1 MTTSPRRLRRERTG
15 TSSRTGRSQRS
26 SSRSGLSRP
35 ATRRSPPGCCPRYRL
50 AQDPRGPNVMTI
62 EQRAPEPLR
71 VVLVDDHPVYRAG
84 LARLLRESGVDV
96 IAELPNG
103 ETALHVVEELAPDVV
118 VMDLNMPGMSGLEAT
133 RRLVAQSPATR
144 VLVVSVSAQEADV
157 TDAILA
163 GASGYILK
171 ESPVEEVVAGI
182 QAAAAGQSLISP
194 RIATMLLQRIRDAAG
209 AVDMDL
215 APAHLS
221 ARELE
226 VLSLMAEGKSNHEI
240 AEALVISPSTV
251 HNHISSIL
259 MKLQVEN
266 RVQAAVRAVR
276 DRLI

>member
-1 MTTSPRRLRRERTG
+1 MHR
-15 TSSRTGRSQRS
+15 
-26 SSRSGLSRP
+26 
-35 ATRRSPPGCCPRYRL
+35 
-50 AQDPRGPNVMTI
+50 VI
-62 EQRAPEPLR
+62 EEPSPEPLR

-84 LARLLRESGVDV
+84 LARLLRESGLDV

-103 ETALHVVEELAPDVV
+103 EAALEAVEEMAPDVV

-182 QAAAAGQSLISP
+182 RAAAAGQSLISP

-209 AVDMDL
+209 TVNVDL
-215 APAHLS
+215 APANLS

-266 RVQAAVRAVR
+266 RVQAAVRAIR
-276 DRLI
+276 ERLI

>member
-1 MTTSPRRLRRERTG
+1 MN
-15 TSSRTGRSQRS
+15 
-26 SSRSGLSRP
+26 GLIDEPS
-35 ATRRSPPGCCPRYRL
+35 
-50 AQDPRGPNVMTI
+50 
-62 EQRAPEPLR
+62 PEPLR

-84 LARLLRESGVDV
+84 LARLLRESGIDV
-96 IAELPNG
+96 IAEVPNG
-103 ETALHVVEELAPDVV
+103 EAALGVVEELAPDVV

-133 RRLVAQSPATR
+133 QRLVAQSPATR
-144 VLVVSVSAQEADV
+144 VLIVSVSAQEADV

-163 GASGYILK
+163 GASGYVLK

-182 QAAAAGQSLISP
+182 RAAAAGQSLISP
-194 RIATMLLQRIRDAAG
+194 RIATMLMQRIRDAGG
-209 AVDMDL
+209 AVDMEL

-226 VLSLMAEGKSNHEI
+226 VLGLMAEGKSNHEI

-276 DRLI
+276 NRLI

>member
-1 MTTSPRRLRRERTG
+1 VVVRVIEEP
-15 TSSRTGRSQRS
+15 
-26 SSRSGLSRP
+26 
-35 ATRRSPPGCCPRYRL
+35 L
-50 AQDPRGPNVMTI
+50 A
-62 EQRAPEPLR
+62 EPLR

-84 LARLLRESGVDV
+84 LARLLRESGVNV
-96 IAELPNG
+96 IAEVPNG
-103 ETALHVVEELAPDVV
+103 ETALTVVEELAPDVV

-163 GASGYILK
+163 GASGYVLK
-171 ESPVEEVVAGI
+171 EAPVEEVVAGI

-194 RIATMLLQRIRDAAG
+194 RIATMLLQRIRDAG
-209 AVDMDL
+209 GTVDVGL

-226 VLSLMAEGKSNHEI
+226 VLGLMAQGKSNHEI
-240 AEALVISPSTV
+240 ADALVISPSTV

>member
-1 MTTSPRRLRRERTG
+1 MGLHDLRIDEE
-15 TSSRTGRSQRS
+15 
-26 SSRSGLSRP
+26 
-35 ATRRSPPGCCPRYRL
+35 PGS
-50 AQDPRGPNVMTI
+50 
-62 EQRAPEPLR
+62 EPLR

-84 LARLLRESGVDV
+84 LSRLLRESGIDI

-103 ETALHVVEELAPDVV
+103 EAALQAVEEMAPDVV

-182 QAAAAGQSLISP
+182 RAAAAGQSLISP
-194 RIATMLLQRIRDAAG
+194 RIATMLLQRVRDAGG

-226 VLSLMAEGKSNHEI
+226 VLSLMAEGRSNHEI

>member
-1 MTTSPRRLRRERTG
+1 MALE
-15 TSSRTGRSQRS
+15 
-26 SSRSGLSRP
+26 
-35 ATRRSPPGCCPRYRL
+35 
-50 AQDPRGPNVMTI
+50 DPRFDDEPGS
-62 EQRAPEPLR
+62 EPLR

-84 LARLLRESGVDV
+84 LSRLLRESGIDI

-103 ETALHVVEELAPDVV
+103 EAALQAVEEMAPDVV

-133 RRLVAQSPATR
+133 RQLVAQSPATR

-182 QAAAAGQSLISP
+182 RAAAAGQSLISP
-194 RIATMLLQRIRDAAG
+194 RIATMLLQRVRDAAG

-226 VLSLMAEGKSNHEI
+226 VLSLMAEGRSNHEI

-259 MKLQVEN
+259 LKLQVEN